1 MSPLLAVIMAM
12 AWSLEG
18 LIVFS
23 LERLVAV
30 VFLVVVV
37 MVVVFS
43 VGVMVVPGLS
53 VDISYPRAFSPVGGA
68 ILRGL
73 EI

>member
-1 MSPLLAVIMAM
+1 MAM

-23 LERLVAV
+23 LERLAAV
-30 VFLVVVV
+30 VFSVV
-37 MVVVFS
+37 VVVFS
-43 VGVMVVPGLS
+43 VGVMVVLGLS

>member
-23 LERLVAV
+23 LERLAAV
-30 VFLVVVV
+30 FFSVVV
-37 MVVVFS
+37 VVVFS
-43 VGVMVVPGLS
+43 VGVMVVLGLS